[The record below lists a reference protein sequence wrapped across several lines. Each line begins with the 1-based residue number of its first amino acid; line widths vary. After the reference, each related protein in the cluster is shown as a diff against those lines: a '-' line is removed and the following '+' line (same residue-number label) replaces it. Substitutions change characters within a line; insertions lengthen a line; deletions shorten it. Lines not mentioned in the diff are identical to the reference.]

1 VAASQ
6 FVCALCCRGCGRRA
20 IPCWEREQVA
30 VGAAQAEEEGG
41 ELLGVKPVEVA
52 RLNPAG
58 APIFSLA
65 VDGAAPDPSAALPD
79 ARQQARRPSQLSPQ
93 PAVLHASAG
102 APSVCRVSEAD
113 RCLPPG
119 RVFRAA
125 RGSCCVPAAH
135 GHLGGRTVLDGCVER
150 QALGGGRA

>member
-1 VAASQ
+1 VCQLSLSRLSCAVAASRS
-6 FVCALCCRGCGRRA
+6 VKAPCSKGSRRRTVS
-20 IPCWEREQVA
+20 CWEHEQAAAGATQACEQHA

-79 ARQQARRPSQLSPQ
+79 ARQQARRPSRPSPKACRAATGGLR
-93 PAVLHASAG
+93 PVR
-102 APSVCRVSEAD
+102 APSE
-113 RCLPPG
+113 
-119 RVFRAA
+119 
-125 RGSCCVPAAH
+125 
-135 GHLGGRTVLDGCVER
+135 
-150 QALGGGRA
+150 